1 MATTTGHLTV
11 VEGGNT
17 SIYGGERWAST
28 ARKDAQTLAGR
39 LDTDYIELARLLYQI
54 FDAPV
59 DGDEKNP
66 PVWTQWGHGS
76 FNEYVEDELGIHRKR
91 AQRLR
96 AVWYHIDVRLKGQI
110 NDVTKERL
118 IRLGFSKV
126 RELVRVLTPRNTDKW
141 VEKAEELSYPKL
153 CKSIAKYREDAEK
166 RQRTAREEAVEREDS
181 GEAGGPAELTDDSE
195 GSDEV
200 SCGTEDVPV
209 PNDTDEDMKPLRFM
223 AYVEQADIINAAI
236 ERAQSLSGSN
246 VRTNNLHLICTDF
259 LATNDCGK
267 ITIKQ
272 KLRYISKIESLLGIQ
287 LVAFEDGEVLY
298 GLETL
303 KTAAEDQ

>member
-1 MATTTGHLTV
+1 MATTGHLTV
-11 VEGGNT
+11 VEGGDT
-17 SIYGGERWAST
+17 STYGGERWASK
-28 ARKDAQTLAGR
+28 ARKEAQTLAGR

-59 DGDEKNP
+59 NGDEKNP

-110 NDVTKERL
+110 DDPTKERL
-118 IRLGFSKV
+118 IQLGFSKV
-126 RELVRVLTPRNTDKW
+126 RELVRVLTPRNISQW

-166 RQRTAREEAVEREDS
+166 RQRTAREEAIERDDS
-181 GEAGGPAELTDDSE
+181 GEAGEPAELTGGAEDAD
-195 GSDEV
+195 GV
-200 SCGTEDVPV
+200 SSGVEETPV

-223 AYVEQADIINAAI
+223 AYLEQADIIEAAI

-267 ITIKQ
+267 MTIKQ
-272 KLRYISKIESLLGIQ
+272 KLRYVSKIEGLLGLK
-287 LVAFEDGEVLY
+287 LVAFDDGDVLY

-303 KTAAEDQ
+303 KNAADDQ